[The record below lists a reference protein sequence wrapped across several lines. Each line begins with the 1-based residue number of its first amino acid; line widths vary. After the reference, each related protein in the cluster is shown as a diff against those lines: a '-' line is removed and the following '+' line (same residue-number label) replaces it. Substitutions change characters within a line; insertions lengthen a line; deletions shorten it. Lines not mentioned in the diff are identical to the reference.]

1 MAKVAE
7 WDLGDRLLIYIESD
21 CPEDVKC
28 EYLQRLGLKLWFES
42 KDTVCV
48 VGDGLLHHYIAD
60 IDEFGGIYTGDII
73 SISDKGYTSIM
84 YSEQNG
90 EIDVF
95 MTNKCNSNCV
105 MCPLPEAVRRK
116 KQENHEEW
124 VKEYINILPNHVRYI
139 NITGGEPTLSQ
150 QFFIDML
157 LAMKEKFTKS
167 DFQLLTNGR
176 SSADKNFLQKVLQVV
191 PGGMRFAIPVHSA
204 DSGVH
209 DMITQS
215 KDSFIQT
222 DRGIKNLLHEQQKVE
237 VRIVV
242 SRKNADTLVDT
253 AKYIVDNYKGVFCVN
268 FVGMEMMGN
277 AALNKESLWIDYS
290 EAFKKSKDAIDIL
303 VGAGIDVQLYNFPLC
318 AVNRGYWHIAAKSIT
333 DYKIRYM
340 DECDECSVKEICGG
354 FFYSTKQIMKP
365 RVTPVKGSDEN

>member
-124 VKEYINILPNHVRYI
+124 VKEHINILPNHVRYI

-318 AVNRGYWHIAAKSIT
+318 AVNRGYWHIAVKSIT

>member
-318 AVNRGYWHIAAKSIT
+318 AVNRGYWHIAVKSIT